1 MNHSFSPASSQAPTG
16 SHAMREGAGLCAW
29 EAEDAQEAGA
39 GDLVYGVHHVQLSYP
54 LRSQPAVERFYG
66 TVLGLARLVVP
77 GRPGLSFL
85 AGGQRIDLLPY
96 REPAGGAQ
104 RASAGLVQL
113 ALVVR
118 DVDGLRQR
126 LLVHGGLA
134 LDVAPVTEGRRCYAR
149 DPGGNLIELLQLP
162 APVPGPLAEIAPEP
176 LAQQS

>member
-1 MNHSFSPASSQAPTG
+1 MTHSFSTASFHTPAG
-16 SHAMREGAGLCAW
+16 SHAMDTGAGRCAW
-29 EAEDAQEAGA
+29 EEGTAEASEDF
-39 GDLVYGVHHVQLSYP
+39 VYGVHHVQLSYP
-54 LRSQPAVERFYG
+54 LRAQQAVERFYA
-66 TVLGLARLVVP
+66 TVLGLSRLAVA

-85 AGGQRIDLLPY
+85 AGGQRIDLLPF
-96 REPAGGAQ
+96 REPVAGAP

-149 DPGGNLIELLQLP
+149 DPGGNLIELLELP
-162 APVPGPLAEIAPEP
+162 APAREALSLAHP
-176 LAQQS
+176 S

>member
-1 MNHSFSPASSQAPTG
+1 MTHSFSSASPLAPVGHQAMDSG
-16 SHAMREGAGLCAW
+16 GGLCDW
-29 EAEDAQEAGA
+29 EQGGEDF
-39 GDLVYGVHHVQLSYP
+39 VYGVHHVQLSYP
-54 LRSQPAVERFYG
+54 LRAQPAVERFYG
-66 TVLGLARLVVP
+66 TVLGLARLEVA

-96 REPAGGAQ
+96 REQAAGAQ

-162 APVPGPLAEIAPEP
+162 APAPVPAAVPEALPLAH
-176 LAQQS
+176 QS

>member
-1 MNHSFSPASSQAPTG
+1 MTHSFSTARTHAPAG
-16 SHAMREGAGLCAW
+16 SHALSEGAGLCEW
-29 EAEDAQEAGA
+29 ESQAQDTAEDM
-39 GDLVYGVHHVQLSYP
+39 VYGVHHVQLSYP
-54 LRSQPAVERFYG
+54 PRSQPAVERFYG
-66 TVLGLARLVVP
+66 TVLGLARLEVP

-96 REPAGGAQ
+96 REQAGGAQ

-162 APVPGPLAEIAPEP
+162 TPVPVPVPAAEALPLA
-176 LAQQS
+176 LAHPS

>member
-1 MNHSFSPASSQAPTG
+1 MTHSFPCASPQAPVG
-16 SHAMREGAGLCAW
+16 HHAMDTGGGLCAW
-29 EAEDAQEAGA
+29 EPGA
-39 GDLVYGVHHVQLSYP
+39 GDFVYGVHHVQLSYP
-54 LRSQPAVERFYG
+54 LRSQPAVERFYSA
-66 TVLGLARLVVP
+66 VLGLARLEVA

-96 REPAGGAQ
+96 REQAGGAQ

-162 APVPGPLAEIAPEP
+162 AAVPTVAPEP
-176 LAQQS
+176 LAHPS

>member
-1 MNHSFSPASSQAPTG
+1 MTHSFSTARTHARAG
-16 SHAMREGAGLCAW
+16 SHALSEGAGLCGW
-29 EAEDAQEAGA
+29 EAEAQGA
-39 GDLVYGVHHVQLSYP
+39 AEDLVYGVHHVQLSYP
-54 LRSQPAVERFYG
+54 LRSQPAVERFYSA
-66 TVLGLARLVVP
+66 VLGLARLDVA

-96 REPAGGAQ
+96 REQAGGTQ

-162 APVPGPLAEIAPEP
+162 AAVPEAAPEALPLAH
-176 LAQQS
+176 QS